1 MVITPFPRSSVC
13 LITAERCHLFVF
25 STHDR
30 PLPPSPWDSQPS
42 AVPIQMGIKVQF
54 YFTVLSSLQ
63 QIFSD
68 SVFWLL
74 NCSVLSDWSKTSVL
88 EIKSN
93 IEGILRLYSKGEE
106 VFEHQTSKQQ
116 EETFRK
122 THALHH
128 LDIAACIFPRKV
140 LPTAT
145 KYRKSCFKIFKVA
158 FLTISFLS
166 FTRLT
171 F

>member
-1 MVITPFPRSSVC
+1 MAITPFLRSSVC
-13 LITAERCHLFVF
+13 LITAEHCHLFVF

-30 PLPPSPWDSQPS
+30 PLPPSPWGSQPS

-74 NCSVLSDWSKTSVL
+74 NCSVLSDWSKTSVF

-93 IEGILRLYSKGEE
+93 VEGTLRHYSKGVEG
-106 VFEHQTSKQQ
+106 FEHQTNKQQ
-116 EETFRK
+116 EGTFGK
-122 THALHH
+122 THAPHH
-128 LDIAACIFPRKV
+128 LDFAACIFSWKI

-145 KYRKSCFKIFKVA
+145 
-158 FLTISFLS
+158 
-166 FTRLT
+166 
-171 F
+171 

>member
-1 MVITPFPRSSVC
+1 MVTTPFPRSSVC
-13 LITAERCHLFVF
+13 LIAAEHCHLFVF

-30 PLPPSPWDSQPS
+30 PLPSSPWDSQPS

-74 NCSVLSDWSKTSVL
+74 NCSVLSNWSKTSVF

-93 IEGILRLYSKGEE
+93 VEGVLRHYSKGVEG
-106 VFEHQTSKQQ
+106 FEHQASKQQ
-116 EETFRK
+116 EGTFWENSC
-122 THALHH
+122 TSPLGFCSLHLSLENFANLPH
-128 LDIAACIFPRKV
+128 NTGSRASKYLRLHFSPFPPY
-140 LPTAT
+140 L
-145 KYRKSCFKIFKVA
+145 
-158 FLTISFLS
+158 L
-166 FTRLT
+166 
-171 F
+171 

>member
-13 LITAERCHLFVF
+13 LITTEHCHLFVF

-30 PLPPSPWDSQPS
+30 PLPPSPWDSQPR

-63 QIFSD
+63 QISSD

-74 NCSVLSDWSKTSVL
+74 NCSVLSDWSKTSVF

-93 IEGILRLYSKGEE
+93 VEGILQRHSKGVE

-116 EETFRK
+116 EGTFRK
-122 THALHH
+122 AHAPHH
-128 LDIAACIFPRKV
+128 LGLQRASFPRKFCQ
-140 LPTAT
+140 LPHNTGSRAS
-145 KYRKSCFKIFKVA
+145 KY
-158 FLTISFLS
+158 L
-166 FTRLT
+166 RLH
-171 F
+171 FSLFPPYRL

>member
-13 LITAERCHLFVF
+13 LITAEHCHLFVF

-30 PLPPSPWDSQPS
+30 PLPSPPWGSQPS

-74 NCSVLSDWSKTSVL
+74 NCSVLSDWSKTSVF
-88 EIKSN
+88 EIKATLKGYWDIIPKVWKVLNTKLVSN
-93 IEGILRLYSKGEE
+93 RRELLGKLMHLTTWILQRASFPGKFCQLPHNTGSRASKYLRLHFSP
-106 VFEHQTSKQQ
+106 
-116 EETFRK
+116 
-122 THALHH
+122 
-128 LDIAACIFPRKV
+128 FPPY
-140 LPTAT
+140 L
-145 KYRKSCFKIFKVA
+145 
-158 FLTISFLS
+158 L
-166 FTRLT
+166 
-171 F
+171 